1 MKSGEDLKQA
11 RLRRKVGQSPY
22 LQIFKIW
29 RVVALSDG
37 I

>member
-1 MKSGEDLKQA
+1 MKSGEALKQA

-22 LQIFKIW
+22 LEIFKKC

>member
-1 MKSGEDLKQA
+1 MKSSEALEQA
-11 RLRRKVGQSPY
+11 RLPREVGQSAA
-22 LQIFKIW
+22 QIFKKC